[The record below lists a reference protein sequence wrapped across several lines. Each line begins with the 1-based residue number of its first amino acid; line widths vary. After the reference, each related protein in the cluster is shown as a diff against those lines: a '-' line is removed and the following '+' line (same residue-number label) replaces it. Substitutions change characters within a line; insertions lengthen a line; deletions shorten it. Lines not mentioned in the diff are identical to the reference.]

1 MKEGEEL
8 DKNREKKGKLVHT
21 RKIEIHAYDLGEHL
35 VLIEGKLAD
44 TRPSL
49 SPTGESRDE
58 PALIHDLTA
67 RIWIQGPYL
76 TISAAEAEMDK
87 VPREMCPE
95 VLPGLQKLVGLK
107 IVTGFTQKVKD
118 LIGDVKGCSHLTN
131 LFLILGPV
139 AVQGYWAA
147 YGRRAGA
154 RSLDNPAFS
163 RVLDSCHVW
172 RRDGPY
178 VRSVI
183 AATKNK
189 KITAESAE
197 DAEKN

>member
-1 MKEGEEL
+1 L
-8 DKNREKKGKLVHT
+8 DKSRGEKGKLVHT
-21 RKIEIHAYDLGEHL
+21 RNIEIHAYDLGENR

-44 TRPSL
+44 TRPSQS
-49 SPTGESRDE
+49 SPGESRSE
-58 PALIHDLTA
+58 PAIIHDLIA
-67 RIWIQGPYL
+67 RIWVQGPDL
-76 TISAAEAEMDK
+76 TISAAEAVMDQI
-87 VPREMCPE
+87 PREMCPE
-95 VLPGLQKLVGLK
+95 VLPGIQKLVGLK

-172 RRDGPY
+172 RSDGPY

-183 AATKNK
+183 AATKSK
-189 KITAESAE
+189 RLTAESAE
-197 DAEKN
+197 DTEKN

>member
-8 DKNREKKGKLVHT
+8 EKNRGENRKLVHT
-21 RKIEIHAYDLGEHL
+21 RKIEIHTYDLGEHRVL
-35 VLIEGKLAD
+35 VEGKLAD
-44 TRPSL
+44 TRTPHS
-49 SPTGESRDE
+49 SAGEPKSEPT
-58 PALIHDLTA
+58 LIHDLIA
-67 RIWIQGPYL
+67 RIWVQGPDL
-76 TISAAEAEMDK
+76 TISAAEAEMGK
-87 VPREMCPE
+87 IPREMCPE
-95 VLPGLQKLVGLK
+95 VLPGVQKLVGLR
-107 IVTGFTQKVKD
+107 IITGFTQKVKD

-131 LFLILGPV
+131 LFLTLGPV

-154 RSLDNPAFS
+154 RSLDNPAFA

-183 AATKNK
+183 AAR
-189 KITAESAE
+189 
-197 DAEKN
+197 EKEKRGT

>member
-1 MKEGEEL
+1 LE
-8 DKNREKKGKLVHT
+8 KNREENKKLVHL
-21 RKIEIHAYDLGEHL
+21 RQIEIRAFDLGEHRVL
-35 VLIEGKLAD
+35 VEGKLAD
-44 TRPSL
+44 TRPSP
-49 SPTGESRDE
+49 SSGGETKDE
-58 PALIHDLTA
+58 PARIHDLIA
-67 RIWIQGPYL
+67 RIWVQGPDL
-76 TISAAEAEMDK
+76 TISAAEAEMAK
-87 VPREMCPE
+87 IPREMCPE
-95 VLPGLQKLVGLK
+95 VLPGVQKLVGLK
-107 IVTGFTQKVKD
+107 IVAGFTQKVKD

-131 LFLILGPV
+131 LFLSLGPV

-154 RSLDNPAFS
+154 RSLNNPAFS

-189 KITAESAE
+189 
-197 DAEKN
+197 D

>member
-1 MKEGEEL
+1 LKDGEEL
-8 DKNREKKGKLVHT
+8 GENRRGNRKLVHT
-21 RKIEIHAYDLGEHL
+21 RKIEIQAYDLGEHR

-44 TRPSL
+44 TRPSP
-49 SPTGESRDE
+49 SSTGESRSE

-67 RIWIQGPYL
+67 RIWVQGPDL
-76 TISAAEAEMDK
+76 TISAAEAEMDQI
-87 VPREMCPE
+87 PREMCPE
-95 VLPGLQKLVGLK
+95 VLPGVQKLVGLK

-154 RSLDNPAFS
+154 RSMDNPAFS

-178 VRSVI
+178 LCSVI
-183 AATKNK
+183 AAM
-189 KITAESAE
+189 
-197 DAEKN
+197 EKDKRGT